1 MGYSPSLN
9 YLEAWRLTKMKKNV
23 LISFITEADTDLE
36 AVSELRKIMYLLPE
50 NIVSKFEAFDILEVA
65 E

>member
-1 MGYSPSLN
+1 
-9 YLEAWRLTKMKKNV
+9 MKKNV